1 MNVLGAI
8 KSLSSRMP
16 AFGRAKQSGANLR
29 RFARHRCLHVA
40 KMRVLE
46 RHFDIE
52 GIVTEISLKGVRF
65 RPASMFILNRVD
77 QIVSVTIDNMVL
89 RGLIRNATPMG
100 YGIMLTSELTDEQL
114 NLLVA
119 TGAEPDMLS
128 LGQPAPAAVN

>member
-1 MNVLGAI
+1 MNVLGTL
-8 KSLSSRMP
+8 KSLRSRMP
-16 AFGRAKQSGANLR
+16 VFGRAKKSGASLR

-40 KMRVLE
+40 KMRILE
-46 RHFDIE
+46 RHFDVD
-52 GIVTEISLKGVRF
+52 GIVTEVSLKGVRF

-114 NLLVA
+114 NLLVE
-119 TGAEPDMLS
+119 TGAEPDLLS
-128 LGQPAPAAVN
+128 LAQPAPATVN